1 MLRDSTG
8 DVLVR
13 VPFLGR
19 FEEESVGSFIATLL
33 DRMPGAVELSLKVP
47 LAIVPLN

>member
-1 MLRDSTG
+1 VQDHL
-8 DVLVR
+8 LL
-13 VPFLGR
+13 PW
-19 FEEESVGSFIATLL
+19 L